1 MLARLL
7 GVLLTEPLT
16 SSVGQG
22 IPIVWLVKWEP
33 RPDLL
38 PTLHGFL
45 DGRVW
50 IGREVN
56 IQIYIYIQRFCK
68 RVYEKEIIGRFLNKG
83 LYVYV
88 YLYI

>member
-1 MLARLL
+1 MALADFKNPKDWMK
-7 GVLLTEPLT
+7 GEDFWIKDEVGECG
-16 SSVGQG
+16 SS
-22 IPIVWLVKWEP
+22 

-56 IQIYIYIQRFCK
+56 IQIYIHIQRFCK
-68 RVYEKEIIGRFLNKG
+68 RVYEKEFLGRFLKG